1 VSAGSSLGRC
11 VVPAEVSVLLPF
23 AEAGVFTSFEVQ
35 LATSAV
41 RLQAGVSDEAILALA
56 MAARAPRLGH
66 VCAELDRVAGQ
77 FVDSEDPTGALDAMP
92 WPSIDAWAAALADS
106 GLVAHPDHESPE
118 LVPPL
123 VVEGNRVYL
132 QRYWHYERSV
142 ADDLL
147 VRARHEGVM
156 AGSALPEGTG
166 AALDSVLDTLFR
178 PGDSLQPDLQREAVR
193 RAMTSRVSVIAGGPG
208 TGKTHTVARI
218 LAAAQVMS
226 AADDR
231 RLDVGLAAPTG
242 KAAARMGEAVEGAVL
257 ALESDG
263 TIGPAL
269 AQVLA
274 GTDAMTVHRLLG
286 WLPGERF
293 RHDRQNPLPHDLVIL
308 DETSMV
314 SLPLMA
320 RLLDAV
326 RPEARLVLVGDPFQL
341 ASIDAGT
348 VLGDVVG
355 PSERTGDPEGVAA
368 GQSSGTL
375 AGRVTVLRRMHRFG
389 SDSAIA
395 ALAEAVRAGDADG
408 ALALLGDDQADVHWV
423 GDIDGD
429 RSDDVLDL
437 VAKAGIESVEGA
449 LAGDAHASLAAA
461 NRIKVLTAT
470 RQGPR
475 GLYDWSDR
483 IESAVAEEVPQMH
496 RIRRWY
502 VGRPIIVT
510 GNDRVNRVFN
520 GDVGVV
526 VDHDGEMRVAFAEG
540 EDIRYLPPSRLDM
553 VETWW
558 AMTIHKSQG
567 SEFPHVVVSLPQA
580 ESPVLTRQLLY
591 TAVTRAR
598 EELTI
603 VAGEASLRAAINRP
617 VARSS
622 GLRDRL
628 WPSSSERIGGRTPH
642 ESSIPSPAPGRRI

>member
-1 VSAGSSLGRC
+1 MSRSRC
-11 VVPAEVSVLLPF
+11 VVPPEVSVLLPF
-23 AEAGVFTSFEVQ
+23 TEAGVFTSFEVQ
-35 LATSAV
+35 LATSMV

-77 FVDSEDPTGALDAMP
+77 FVDSEVPTGVLDALP
-92 WPSIDAWAAALADS
+92 WPPIDAWAAALADS
-106 GLVAHPDHESPE
+106 GLVAHPDEGSPE
-118 LVPPL
+118 LVRPL

-142 ADDLL
+142 ADDLSA
-147 VRARHEGVM
+147 RARLDGAM
-156 AGSALPEGTG
+156 SGSASPEGIG
-166 AALDSVLDTLFR
+166 AGLDSVLDTLFR

-208 TGKTHTVARI
+208 TGKTRTVARL
-218 LAAAQVMS
+218 LAAAHVMS
-226 AADDR
+226 SADGR

-242 KAAARMGEAVEGAVL
+242 KAAARMGEAVESAIL

-263 TIGPAL
+263 AIGPEL
-269 AQVLA
+269 ARLLA

-320 RLLDAV
+320 RLLEAV

-341 ASIDAGT
+341 VSIDAGT

-355 PSERTGDPEGVAA
+355 PPERTGDPVAGGA
-368 GQSSGTL
+368 GRQSRGAL
-375 AGRVTVLRRMHRFG
+375 AGRVTELRRMHRFG
-389 SDSAIA
+389 ADSAIA
-395 ALAEAVRAGDADG
+395 ALAEAVRAGDADA
-408 ALALLGDDQADVHWV
+408 ALDLLADDQGEVHWV
-423 GDIDGD
+423 GEADGHGAD
-429 RSDDVLDL
+429 AVLGL
-437 VAKAGIESVEGA
+437 VVKDGIESVDAA
-449 LAGDAHASLAAA
+449 LGDDARASLAAA

-483 IESAVAEEVPQMH
+483 IESAVAEAVPQLH
-496 RIRRWY
+496 RSRRWY

-526 VDHDGEMRVAFAEG
+526 VDHYGEMVVAFAAG
-540 EDIRYLPPSRLDM
+540 EDVRYLPPSRLDM

-567 SEFPHVVVSLPQA
+567 SEFPHVVVSLPQI
-580 ESPVLTRQLLY
+580 ESPILTRQLLY

-598 EELTI
+598 EQLTI
-603 VAGEASLRAAINRP
+603 VAGEGSLRAAINRP

-628 WPSSSERIGGRTPH
+628 WPS
-642 ESSIPSPAPGRRI
+642 

>member
-1 VSAGSSLGRC
+1 M
-11 VVPAEVSVLLPF
+11 PAEVSVLLPF

-35 LATSAV
+35 LATSMV

-106 GLVAHPDHESPE
+106 GLVSHPDQESPE
-118 LVPPL
+118 LVRPL

-147 VRARHEGVM
+147 LRARLDDAM
-156 AGSALPEGTG
+156 AGSTLPEGIG

-178 PGDSLQPDLQREAVR
+178 HGDSLQPDLQREAVR

-208 TGKTHTVARI
+208 TGKTHTVARL

-226 AADDR
+226 AADGR

-257 ALESDG
+257 ALESHG
-263 TIGPAL
+263 AIGPEL

-355 PSERTGDPEGVAA
+355 PSERTGDPEAGVAA
-368 GQSSGTL
+368 GQSGGAL

-395 ALAEAVRAGDADG
+395 ALAEAVRVGDADG
-408 ALALLGDDQADVHWV
+408 ALDLLGDDQADVHWV
-423 GDIDGD
+423 GDIDSD
-429 RSDDVLDL
+429 RTDAVLGV
-437 VAKAGIESVEGA
+437 VAKAGIESVDGA

-483 IESAVAEEVPQMH
+483 IESAVAEKVPQLH
-496 RIRRWY
+496 RSRRWY

-526 VDHDGEMRVAFAEG
+526 VDHGGEMEVAFAEG
-540 EDIRYLPPSRLDM
+540 EGVRYLPPSRLEM

-580 ESPVLTRQLLY
+580 ESPILTRQLLY

-598 EELTI
+598 EQLTI

-628 WPSSSERIGGRTPH
+628 WPS
-642 ESSIPSPAPGRRI
+642 